1 MKNTIK
7 KVAFIGSA
15 LLLSTAISSAQTTV
29 SGNIDVGFKALKDNN
44 TPAKSY
50 NVMTKESQINVQTK
64 GTLNNGLGYAAGFSI
79 ENDGNDLGAVG
90 THTEN
95 NYINF
100 IAGNTTISL
109 SADHMP
115 NGNYTIT
122 NIVGGTTDID
132 DAIEGIAGT
141 TIAAMND
148 THGASASFGI
158 GIIQDFG
165 IAKASFFYA
174 PSTTNDVV
182 TNDGSGVISTV
193 TGTGNAFKEITVRG
207 NLGVTGLDA
216 GLVYNWSETLTPG
229 EATKTKDITNYLVS
243 AKYSMGK
250 VTGAV
255 EQSEN
260 EASDGV
266 TKNTRAYGLA
276 YALTNNVVVGYQ
288 YANTDI
294 SNLVPNEKI
303 QGINIGYNL
312 GPVAVTAIAAKVS
325 DYAGVANQDGKAFH
339 INATAK
345 F

>member
-29 SGNIDVGFKALKDNN
+29 SGNIDVGFKALKDKN
-44 TPAKSY
+44 TPANSY
-50 NVMTKESQINVQTK
+50 NVMTKETQINVQTK
-64 GTLNNGLGYAAGFSI
+64 GTLNNGLGFAAGFSI
-79 ENDGNDLGAVG
+79 ENDGNDIGGVG

-95 NYINF
+95 NYIDL
-100 IAGNTTISL
+100 IAGKTTISL

-115 NGNYTIT
+115 NGNYSIT

-132 DAIEGIAGT
+132 DAVEGVNAGIT
-141 TIAAMND
+141 AAMND
-148 THGASASFGI
+148 THGASGSFGI

-165 IAKASFFYA
+165 IAKASFFFA
-174 PSTTNDVV
+174 PSASQDVA
-182 TNDGSGVISTV
+182 TNDGSGIVSTA
-193 TGTGNAFKEITVRG
+193 TGNANAFKEITLRG
-207 NLGVTGLDA
+207 NFGVTGLDA
-216 GLVYNWSETLTPG
+216 GLVYNWAETETPG
-229 EATKTKDITNYLVS
+229 EAAKKEDVSNYLLS

-255 EQSEN
+255 EQSEK
-260 EASDGV
+260 EISSGV
-266 TKNTRAYGLA
+266 TTQTRAYGLA

-288 YANTDI
+288 YAVTDV
-294 SNLVPNEKI
+294 SNLNPDEKI

-325 DYAGVANQDGKAFH
+325 DYAGVANKDGSAFH